1 VFAFLV
7 SPGPLISRLAESAPP
22 WEKEKEKGKQIRGKR
37 QEKIQPLLGESENQ
51 EKGAMTRTDC
61 EASCTRLSR

>member
-7 SPGPLISRLAESAPP
+7 SPGPLISRLAESASP

-37 QEKIQPLLGESENQ
+37 QEKSQPLLGESEIQ
-51 EKGAMTRTDC
+51 ETGAMKRTDC
-61 EASCTRLSR
+61 EATCTRLRR